1 LSAKLETTDILE
13 TVTGSPSDQKA
24 IKEEENKQKEK
35 EEKMETQ
42 TLLIQ
47 QVEKLKKRI
56 FQINFLFFLVN
67 FNIRNNRN

>member
-1 LSAKLETTDILE
+1 MKLETTDILE